1 MSSSGS
7 RRWRWLAAVVVAALG
22 ASLLA
27 PAAGAAPTLSV
38 VASSIEGWTVESGTA
53 KEFVGRVK
61 AEGLPTTKRSQF
73 AMTSA
78 SDVTSGTVLADG
90 IFTVRNNGR
99 VSYNGD
105 AIAGST
111 VTLNVSV
118 TDSKGRAAAITTAIT
133 VTVTQPA
140 GSIQLINGWTVE
152 SGTAKKIVG
161 KVKAEGLPTRRSQF
175 AMTSARDATSGTAL
189 ADGIFTVRNNGRVS
203 YSGAAIAG
211 STVTLNVSV
220 TDSRGKVADITAVI
234 TVTVTQP
241 AALSRQESAQTQN
254 TPEPAQ
260 AQTQRQTQRAATEL
274 EKLCARN
281 NGFKGR
287 PPSQRARCDG
297 VGWEQRFH
305 PNLICDTH
313 THTYTYT
320 NPPTGHKRLPLTWE
334 VTTRVQRAGANS
346 YSFVDATVK
355 TVTLSATLTETPFDG
370 KTYKIIHTHSPMKV
384 YQGKDSACPEETS
397 AAEHDLH
404 DGDFGEETDPPDG
417 ELLGPSDF
425 ATARAYWV
433 YKWKQRQN
441 IELTSA
447 ALRKARWFDCMTHV
461 HLGRRTVNGKVTT
474 SKITH
479 SSCDGGDHAHTKDG
493 DFSASHTHTH
503 TISGTEYGRA
513 DLGNFG
519 TLAWQIEGS
528 KGPLSS

>member
-1 MSSSGS
+1 M
-7 RRWRWLAAVVVAALG
+7 
-22 ASLLA
+22 LA

-260 AQTQRQTQRAATEL
+260 AQTQRQTQRE
-274 EKLCARN
+274 
-281 NGFKGR
+281 
-287 PPSQRARCDG
+287 S
-297 VGWEQRFH
+297 H
-305 PNLICDTH
+305 
-313 THTYTYT
+313 
-320 NPPTGHKRLPLTWE
+320 
-334 VTTRVQRAGANS
+334 RVR
-346 YSFVDATVK
+346 
-355 TVTLSATLTETPFDG
+355 
-370 KTYKIIHTHSPMKV
+370 
-384 YQGKDSACPEETS
+384 
-397 AAEHDLH
+397 
-404 DGDFGEETDPPDG
+404 
-417 ELLGPSDF
+417 
-425 ATARAYWV
+425 
-433 YKWKQRQN
+433 
-441 IELTSA
+441 
-447 ALRKARWFDCMTHV
+447 
-461 HLGRRTVNGKVTT
+461 
-474 SKITH
+474 
-479 SSCDGGDHAHTKDG
+479 
-493 DFSASHTHTH
+493 
-503 TISGTEYGRA
+503 
-513 DLGNFG
+513 
-519 TLAWQIEGS
+519 
-528 KGPLSS
+528 